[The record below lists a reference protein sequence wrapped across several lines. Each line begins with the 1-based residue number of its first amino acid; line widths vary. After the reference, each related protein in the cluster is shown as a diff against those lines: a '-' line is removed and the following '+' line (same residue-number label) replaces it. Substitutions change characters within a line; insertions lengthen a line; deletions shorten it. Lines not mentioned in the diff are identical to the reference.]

1 MAESNNLE
9 LKNGKELNMMGVN
22 INIAEILGDKIAKEW
37 IANIDEDKI
46 KKIIDFLTSEYF
58 TVEKY
63 TGEIKVKAAT
73 NSWDNTKYPIDQVKT
88 YFALATKDLLTEKVK
103 EIINSTS
110 YKEEINNI
118 AEELVEY
125 AIEGYKED
133 LKTELR
139 TRLVD
144 NVLSPDVSF
153 GKVSLNAMINS
164 IIDSRLRM

>member
-1 MAESNNLE
+1 M
-9 LKNGKELNMMGVN
+9 
-22 INIAEILGDKIAKEW
+22 
-37 IANIDEDKI
+37 
-46 KKIIDFLTSEYF
+46 TSEYF

-63 TGEIKVKAAT
+63 TGEIKVKDAT
-73 NSWDNTKYPIDQVKT
+73 SSWDNTKYLINHVKT

-110 YKEEINNI
+110 YKEEINKI

-125 AIEGYKED
+125 AIEGYKEN

-144 NVLSPDVSF
+144 NVLSPNVSYNRI
-153 GKVSLNAMINS
+153 SLYNMINF
-164 IIDSRLRM
+164 IIDDKLRV